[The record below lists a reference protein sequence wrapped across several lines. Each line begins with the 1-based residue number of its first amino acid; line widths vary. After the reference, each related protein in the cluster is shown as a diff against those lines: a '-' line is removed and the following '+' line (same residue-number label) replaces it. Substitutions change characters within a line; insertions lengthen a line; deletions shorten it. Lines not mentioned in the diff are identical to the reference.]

1 MRDGSIMHMDR
12 LDTLK
17 KPLILLYPTSDTLVD
32 VSLSYISGFSA
43 TFPEYDISKK

>member
-1 MRDGSIMHMDR
+1 MI
-12 LDTLK
+12 K

-43 TFPEYDISKK
+43 TFPEYDTTKQ